1 MITSRS
7 MGAPAAGGFRHRSRL
22 TASGVPCRHDITP
35 TARAS
40 RASRNARNIATLSR
54 ARHRVCDIC
63 GCPSLPADLC
73 LKFAQDSKFRDRG
86 PKVIDNAMDGVWT
99 TPQFRKLL
107 AEGRPGQALALV
119 RKEMG
124 LSQAD
129 FGALLHWDRTHA
141 GRVERGEV
149 GTIFDVR
156 ELVRAADALG
166 IPRSALL
173 PLLLATPDTGTI
185 DYGGGEGVDDVDRRQ
200 FGLAATITAVA
211 GVSIPP
217 SKAAE
222 PIRVGAGHVTYIR
235 VLTQR
240 LWEHDNQRGGGG
252 VFDYA
257 ARQYASVR
265 RLLDSKSY
273 GHRLGAELVSATGWL
288 SNTVAWL
295 ARDSNRPGTA
305 WRHLTESVL
314 LAEQCGDNALLAAA
328 LGDLANLAASSPAS
342 FAEPVRLA
350 RRSTELVRGI
360 PSARMN
366 ALKAAEEAIAYAAVG
381 DQQEFDRAM
390 ARVWREA
397 DRGLDSPDD
406 PAWLEHVNEAELH
419 AHEARGLRMLG
430 HHGRAAELYRE
441 SVTHGSFFPRDETSY
456 RAYFAAALAGLGDT
470 AAAITE
476 AHTALTLLE
485 GPVNSPRLLAELR
498 PVRGAATRT
507 RGDDAEHFRHR
518 FDTLARTA

>member
-1 MITSRS
+1 M
-7 MGAPAAGGFRHRSRL
+7 
-22 TASGVPCRHDITP
+22 
-35 TARAS
+35 
-40 RASRNARNIATLSR
+40 
-54 ARHRVCDIC
+54 
-63 GCPSLPADLC
+63 
-73 LKFAQDSKFRDRG
+73 
-86 PKVIDNAMDGVWT
+86 IDNEMGGVWT

-119 RKEMG
+119 RREMG

-149 GTIFDVR
+149 GTIFDIR

-211 GVSIPP
+211 GVAIP
-217 SKAAE
+217 SSEAAA
-222 PIRVGAGHVTYIR
+222 PIRVGTGHVTYIR

-240 LWEHDNQRGGGG
+240 LWEHDNHRGGGG

-257 ARQYASVR
+257 TRQYASIR
-265 RLLDSKSY
+265 RLLDSRSY

-305 WRHLTESVL
+305 RRHLTESVL

-366 ALKAAEEAIAYAAVG
+366 ALKAAEEATAYAAVG
-381 DQQEFDRAM
+381 DAQEFDRAM

-397 DRGLDSPDD
+397 DRGLGSPDD

-441 SVTHGSFFPRDETSY
+441 SVAHGSCFPRDETSY

-470 AAAITE
+470 TSAITE

-498 PVRGAATRT
+498 PVRVAATRT
-507 RGDDAEHFRHR
+507 RGDDAEHFRLR
-518 FDTLARTA
+518 FDALARAA

>member
-1 MITSRS
+1 MFTSRS

-35 TARAS
+35 AARAPQS
-40 RASRNARNIATLSR
+40 LEEQSAHRDAVKSARPGVRYLRLSPTTCAVVLKVRSTQLISGQGAIA
-54 ARHRVCDIC
+54 
-63 GCPSLPADLC
+63 
-73 LKFAQDSKFRDRG
+73 
-86 PKVIDNAMDGVWT
+86 IDNETGGIWKSR
-99 TPQFRKLL
+99 QFRKLL
-107 AEGRPGQALALV
+107 AQGQPGQALALV
-119 RKEMG
+119 RREMG

-185 DYGGGEGVDDVDRRQ
+185 DDGGGEGVDDVDRRQ
-200 FGLAATITAVA
+200 FGRAATITAVA
-211 GVSIPP
+211 GVSLPP
-217 SKAAE
+217 TRAAE
-222 PIRVGAGHVTYIR
+222 PIRVGTGHVTYIR
-235 VLTQR
+235 ALTQR
-240 LWEHDNQRGGGG
+240 LWEHDNLHGGGG

-257 ARQYASVR
+257 SRQYAAAR
-265 RLLDSKSY
+265 RLLDSRSY
-273 GHRLGAELVSATGWL
+273 GHRIGADLVSATGWL

-295 ARDSNRPGTA
+295 ARDSNRPATA
-305 WRHLTESVL
+305 RRHLTESVL
-314 LAEQCGDNALLAAA
+314 LAEQCGDSALLAAA

-350 RRSTELVRGI
+350 RRSTELVKGI

-366 ALKAAEEAIAYAAVG
+366 ALKAAEEATAYAAVG
-381 DQQEFDRAM
+381 DEREFDRAM

-397 DRGLDSPDD
+397 DRGLDNPDD
-406 PAWLEHVNEAELH
+406 PTWLEHVNEAELR
-419 AHEARGLRMLG
+419 AHEARGLGMLG
-430 HHGRAAELYRE
+430 HHGRAAELCRKSISRAE
-441 SVTHGSFFPRDETSY
+441 TFPRDEASY
-456 RAYFAAALAGLGDT
+456 RVYYAAALTGLGDT
-470 AAAITE
+470 TTAITE

-485 GPVNSPRLLAELR
+485 GPVNSPRLLAELH
-498 PVRGAATRT
+498 PVRTAATHI
-507 RGDDAEHFRHR
+507 RGENAEHFRQR
-518 FDTLARTA
+518 FDTLTRTA

>member
-1 MITSRS
+1 MID
-7 MGAPAAGGFRHRSRL
+7 HE
-22 TASGVPCRHDITP
+22 
-35 TARAS
+35 
-40 RASRNARNIATLSR
+40 
-54 ARHRVCDIC
+54 
-63 GCPSLPADLC
+63 
-73 LKFAQDSKFRDRG
+73 
-86 PKVIDNAMDGVWT
+86 MDGVWT
-99 TPQFRKLL
+99 TPRFRELL

-149 GTIFDVR
+149 GTIFDIR
-156 ELVRAADALG
+156 ELARAADALG

-173 PLLLATPDTGTI
+173 PLLLATPDPGTI
-185 DYGGGEGVDDVDRRQ
+185 DYRGGEGVDDVDRRQ

-211 GVSIPP
+211 GVSMPP
-217 SKAAE
+217 TGAAE
-222 PIRVGAGHVTYIR
+222 PIRVGTGHVTYIR

-240 LWEHDNQRGGGG
+240 LWEHDNHHGGGG
-252 VFDYA
+252 AFDYA
-257 ARQYASVR
+257 SRQYAAAR

-273 GHRLGAELVSATGWL
+273 GHRTGAELLSATGWL

-295 ARDSNRPGTA
+295 ARDCNQPGTA
-305 WRHLTESVL
+305 RRHLTESVL

-328 LGDLANLAASSPAS
+328 LGDLANLAASSRAS

-350 RRSTELVRGI
+350 RRSAELVSNM

-366 ALKAAEEAIAYAAVG
+366 ALKAAEEATAYAAVG
-381 DQQEFDRAM
+381 DEQEFDRAM

-406 PAWLEHVNEAELH
+406 PAWLAHVNEAELR

-430 HHGRAAELYRE
+430 HHARAAGLCQEIVAHD
-441 SVTHGSFFPRDETSY
+441 SCFPRDEASY
-456 RAYFAAALAGLGDT
+456 RTYHAAALAGLGDT
-470 AAAITE
+470 TSAITE

-485 GPVNSPRLLAELR
+485 GPVTSPRLLTELR
-498 PVRGAATRT
+498 PVRIAANRT
-507 RGDDAEHFRHR
+507 PGDDAEHFRLR

>member
-1 MITSRS
+1 M
-7 MGAPAAGGFRHRSRL
+7 
-22 TASGVPCRHDITP
+22 
-35 TARAS
+35 
-40 RASRNARNIATLSR
+40 
-54 ARHRVCDIC
+54 
-63 GCPSLPADLC
+63 
-73 LKFAQDSKFRDRG
+73 
-86 PKVIDNAMDGVWT
+86 IDNETDGAWKS
-99 TPQFRKLL
+99 PRFRELL
-107 AEGRPGQALALV
+107 ARGQPGQALALV

-156 ELVRAADALG
+156 ELVRAMDALG

-173 PLLLATPDTGTI
+173 PLLLATPDPGTI

-200 FGLAATITAVA
+200 FGLAATITAAA
-211 GVSIPP
+211 GVSIP
-217 SKAAE
+217 STRAAE
-222 PIRVGAGHVTYIR
+222 PLRVGAGHVTYIR

-240 LWEHDNQRGGGG
+240 LWEHDNHRGGGG
-252 VFDYA
+252 IYDYA
-257 ARQYASVR
+257 SRHYASVR
-265 RLLDSKSY
+265 RLLDSRSY
-273 GHRLGAELVSATGWL
+273 GDRIGAELLSATGWL

-295 ARDSNRPGTA
+295 ARDSNRPGIA
-305 WRHLTESVL
+305 RRHLTESVL

-328 LGDLANLAASSPAS
+328 LGDLANLSAFPAS

-350 RRSTELVRGI
+350 RRSTELVKDI

-366 ALKAAEEAIAYAAVG
+366 ALKAAEEATAYAAVG
-381 DQQEFDRAM
+381 DEQEFDRAM

-406 PAWLEHVNEAELH
+406 PAWLGHVNEAELR

-441 SVTHGSFFPRDETSY
+441 SVAHGSCFPRDETSY

-470 AAAITE
+470 TAAITE

-498 PVRGAATRT
+498 PVRVAATRT

>member
-1 MITSRS
+1 M
-7 MGAPAAGGFRHRSRL
+7 
-22 TASGVPCRHDITP
+22 
-35 TARAS
+35 
-40 RASRNARNIATLSR
+40 
-54 ARHRVCDIC
+54 
-63 GCPSLPADLC
+63 
-73 LKFAQDSKFRDRG
+73 
-86 PKVIDNAMDGVWT
+86 IDNEMDGVWT

-119 RKEMG
+119 RREMG

-149 GTIFDVR
+149 GTIFDIR

-173 PLLLATPDTGTI
+173 PLLLAAPDTGTI

-265 RLLDSKSY
+265 RLLDSRSY

-295 ARDSNRPGTA
+295 ARDSNRLGTA
-305 WRHLTESVL
+305 RRQLTESVL

-342 FAEPVRLA
+342 FTEPVRLA

-366 ALKAAEEAIAYAAVG
+366 ALKAAEEATAYAAVG

-397 DRGLDSPDD
+397 DRGLDNPDD

-430 HHGRAAELYRE
+430 HHDRAAELCLE
-441 SVTHGSFFPRDETSY
+441 SVAHRSYFPRDEASY
-456 RAYFAAALAGLGDT
+456 RAYFAAALTGLGDT
-470 AAAITE
+470 TAAITE
-476 AHTALTLLE
+476 AHAALTLLE

-498 PVRGAATRT
+498 PVRVAATRT
-507 RGDDAEHFRHR
+507 RGDDAEHFRLR
-518 FDTLARTA
+518 FDALARTA

>member
-1 MITSRS
+1 MANNEI
-7 MGAPAAGGFRHRSRL
+7 
-22 TASGVPCRHDITP
+22 D
-35 TARAS
+35 
-40 RASRNARNIATLSR
+40 
-54 ARHRVCDIC
+54 RVWQS
-63 GCPSLPADLC
+63 PH
-73 LKFAQDSKFRDRG
+73 
-86 PKVIDNAMDGVWT
+86 
-99 TPQFRKLL
+99 FRKLL

-119 RKEMG
+119 RREMG

-166 IPRSALL
+166 VPRTALL
-173 PLLLATPDTGTI
+173 PLLLATTDTGTI
-185 DYGGGEGVDDVDRRQ
+185 DNRACEGVDDVDRRQ
-200 FGLAATITAVA
+200 FGLAASMTAYT

-217 SKAAE
+217 TRAAE
-222 PIRVGAGHVTYIR
+222 PIRVGSGHVTYIR
-235 VLTQR
+235 MLTER
-240 LWEHDNQRGGGG
+240 LWEHDRHRGSGAI
-252 VFDYA
+252 FHYA
-257 ARQYASVR
+257 AEQYVSLR
-265 RLLDSKSY
+265 RLLDSRTY
-273 GHRLGAELVSATGWL
+273 GDRTGAELVSATGWL

-305 WRHLTESVL
+305 RRHLTESVL
-314 LAEQCGDNALLAAA
+314 LAEQCGDSTLLAAA

-350 RRSTELVRGI
+350 RRSTELVKGM

-366 ALKAAEEAIAYAAVG
+366 ALKAAEEATAYAAVG
-381 DQQEFDRAM
+381 DEREFGRAM

-406 PAWLEHVNEAELH
+406 PAWLEHVNEAELR

-430 HHGRAAELYRE
+430 HHSQAVQLYSE
-441 SVTHGSFFPRDETSY
+441 SVGHRNCFPRDEASY
-456 RAYFAAALAGLGDT
+456 RAYYAAALTGLGDT
-470 AAAITE
+470 TSAITE

-498 PVRGAATRT
+498 PVRVAATHT

-518 FDTLARTA
+518 FDALAHTA

>member
-1 MITSRS
+1 MR
-7 MGAPAAGGFRHRSRL
+7 
-22 TASGVPCRHDITP
+22 
-35 TARAS
+35 
-40 RASRNARNIATLSR
+40 
-54 ARHRVCDIC
+54 DIC
-63 GCPSLPADLC
+63 GCPSPPSNLC
-73 LKFAQDSKFRDRG
+73 LKFAHHSGFRDRG
-86 PKVIDNAMDGVWT
+86 PNVIDNEMDGVWT

-149 GTIFDVR
+149 GTIYDVR
-156 ELVRAADALG
+156 ELARAADVLG

-173 PLLLATPDTGTI
+173 PLLLATPDPGTI

-211 GVSIPP
+211 GVATPP
-217 SKAAE
+217 TRAVE
-222 PIRVGAGHVTYIR
+222 PLRVGTGHITYIR
-235 VLTQR
+235 ALTQR
-240 LWEHDNQRGGGG
+240 LWEHDNRHGGGG
-252 VFDYA
+252 AFDYA
-257 ARQYASVR
+257 TRQYVSVR

-273 GHRLGAELVSATGWL
+273 GHRTGADLLNATGWL

-295 ARDSNRPGTA
+295 ARDSNRLGTA
-305 WRHLTESVL
+305 RRHLTESVL

-350 RRSTELVRGI
+350 RRSTELVSNI

-366 ALKAAEEAIAYAAVG
+366 ALKAAEEATAYAAIG
-381 DQQEFDRAM
+381 DEQEFDRAM

-397 DRGLDSPDD
+397 DRGLDNPND
-406 PAWLEHVNEAELH
+406 PAWLEHVNEAELR

-430 HHGRAAELYRE
+430 HHGRAADLCRDTV
-441 SVTHGSFFPRDETSY
+441 SDAACFPRDEASY
-456 RAYFAAALAGLGDT
+456 RAYYAAALTGLGDT
-470 AAAITE
+470 TSAITE
-476 AHTALTLLE
+476 AHTAMTLLE

-498 PVRGAATRT
+498 PVRVAATRT

-518 FDTLARTA
+518 FDALVRSGPTR

>member
-1 MITSRS
+1 MTDKEI
-7 MGAPAAGGFRHRSRL
+7 
-22 TASGVPCRHDITP
+22 
-35 TARAS
+35 
-40 RASRNARNIATLSR
+40 
-54 ARHRVCDIC
+54 
-63 GCPSLPADLC
+63 
-73 LKFAQDSKFRDRG
+73 
-86 PKVIDNAMDGVWT
+86 DGVWES
-99 TPQFRKLL
+99 PQFRKLL

-149 GTIFDVR
+149 GTIFDIR

-166 IPRSALL
+166 VPRTALL

-185 DYGGGEGVDDVDRRQ
+185 DNGACEGVDDVDRRQ
-200 FGLAATITAVA
+200 FGLAATMTAVA

-217 SKAAE
+217 TRNAE
-222 PIRVGAGHVTYIR
+222 PIRVGTGHITYIR
-235 VLTQR
+235 MLTER
-240 LWEHDNQRGGGG
+240 LWEHDHHRGGGAI
-252 VFDYA
+252 FHYA
-257 ARQYASVR
+257 AGQYASVR
-265 RLLDSKSY
+265 RLLDSRSY
-273 GHRLGAELVSATGWL
+273 GHRIGAELVSATGWL

-305 WRHLTESVL
+305 RRHLTESVL

-366 ALKAAEEAIAYAAVG
+366 ALKAAEEATAYAAVG
-381 DQQEFDRAM
+381 DEQEFSRAM
-390 ARVWREA
+390 VRVWREA

-406 PAWLEHVNEAELH
+406 PAWLEHVTEAELR
-419 AHEARGLRMLG
+419 AHEARGLGMLG
-430 HHGRAAELYRE
+430 HHSRAVQLYRE
-441 SVTHGSFFPRDETSY
+441 SVGHESCFPRDEASY
-456 RAYFAAALAGLGDT
+456 RAYYAAALAGLGDT
-470 AAAITE
+470 TSAITE

-498 PVRGAATRT
+498 PVRAAATRT
-507 RGDDAEHFRHR
+507 HGEDAEHLRHR

>member
-1 MITSRS
+1 M
-7 MGAPAAGGFRHRSRL
+7 
-22 TASGVPCRHDITP
+22 
-35 TARAS
+35 
-40 RASRNARNIATLSR
+40 
-54 ARHRVCDIC
+54 CDIC
-63 GCPSLPADLC
+63 GHPSQPAMSR
-73 LKFAQDSKFRDRG
+73 LKSADNIEFRDRG
-86 PKVIDNAMDGVWT
+86 PKVIDNEMDGVWKS
-99 TPQFRKLL
+99 PQFRKLL

-119 RKEMG
+119 RREMG

-149 GTIFDVR
+149 GTIFDIR
-156 ELVRAADALG
+156 ELIRAADALG

-200 FGLAATITAVA
+200 FGLAATITAVS

-217 SKAAE
+217 TRAAE
-222 PIRVGAGHVTYIR
+222 PIRVGTGHVTYIR
-235 VLTQR
+235 MLTQR
-240 LWEHDNQRGGGG
+240 LWEHDNHRGGGG

-265 RLLDSKSY
+265 RLLDSRSY

-305 WRHLTESVL
+305 WRQLTESVL

-350 RRSTELVRGI
+350 RRSTELGRGI

-366 ALKAAEEAIAYAAVG
+366 ALKAAEEATAYAAVG

-397 DRGLDSPDD
+397 DRGLDNPDD

-430 HHGRAAELYRE
+430 HHGQAAELCRE
-441 SVTHGSFFPRDETSY
+441 SVTHGGYFPRDEASY

-470 AAAITE
+470 TAAITE
-476 AHTALTLLE
+476 AHAALTLLE

-498 PVRGAATRT
+498 PVRVAATRT